1 MKEKLGIL
9 SIIFNILSFFL
20 IPYIDNFWLISLFL
34 TMIFSLLVVLFF
46 DRWYKY
52 LYPIFALSW
61 FVIVMRICWA
71 IEFMEVKELF
81 LCFSWIGCA
90 MWCIG
95 LALKIAFSK

>member
-1 MKEKLGIL
+1 MKEKLCVL

-20 IPYIDNFWLISLFL
+20 IPYIDNFWLVSMSL

-52 LYPIFALSW
+52 LYPIFVLSC

-71 IEFMEVKELF
+71 TEFLEVKELL

-90 MWCIG
+90 MWCIW